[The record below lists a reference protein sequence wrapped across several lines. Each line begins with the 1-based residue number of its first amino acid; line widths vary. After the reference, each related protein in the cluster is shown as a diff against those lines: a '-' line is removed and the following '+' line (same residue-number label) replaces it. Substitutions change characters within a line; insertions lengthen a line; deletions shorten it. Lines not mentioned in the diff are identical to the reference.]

1 MFDIGFSELVLT
13 ALVALI
19 VFGPEKLPK
28 AARTAGLWI
37 GRFRRV
43 LTDTRR
49 EIERE
54 LGADEIRRQLHN
66 ESIMKSL
73 NETPQAIQRVLN
85 ETIGN
90 ETVETV
96 KDIDQPKNIDSARSK
111 TDDAP

>member
-13 ALVALI
+13 AVIALI
-19 VFGPEKLPK
+19 VFGPEKLPQ

-43 LTDTRR
+43 LADTRR
-49 EIERE
+49 EVERE

-73 NETPQAIQRVLN
+73 NESPQAIQRVLN
-85 ETIGN
+85 ETADSIN
-90 ETVETV
+90 
-96 KDIDQPKNIDSARSK
+96 DINQPPKA
-111 TDDAP
+111 

>member
-13 ALVALI
+13 AVIALI
-19 VFGPEKLPK
+19 VFGPEKLPQ

-43 LTDTRR
+43 LADTRR
-49 EIERE
+49 EVERE

-73 NETPQAIQRVLN
+73 NESPQAIQRALN
-85 ETIGN
+85 ETADAIN
-90 ETVETV
+90 
-96 KDIDQPKNIDSARSK
+96 DINQPPKA
-111 TDDAP
+111 

>member
-1 MFDIGFSELVLT
+1 MFDVGFSELVLT
-13 ALVALI
+13 ALIALI
-19 VFGPEKLPK
+19 VFGPEKLPQ

-43 LTDTRR
+43 LADTRR
-49 EIERE
+49 EVERE

-73 NETPQAIQRVLN
+73 NESPQAIQRVLN

-90 ETVETV
+90 ETVDALN
-96 KDIDQPKNIDSARSK
+96 DINQKPQL
-111 TDDAP
+111 

>member
-13 ALVALI
+13 ALVALV
-19 VFGPEKLPK
+19 VFGPDKLPQ

-43 LTDTRR
+43 LADTRR
-49 EIERE
+49 EVERE

-66 ESIMKSL
+66 EQIMKSL
-73 NETPQAIQRVLN
+73 NESPQAIERALR
-85 ETIGN
+85 

-96 KDIDQPKNIDSARSK
+96 
-111 TDDAP
+111 DDAGRDLAQKVRLDSKPDA

>member
-54 LGADEIRRQLHN
+54 LGADEVRRQLHN

-85 ETIGN
+85 ET
-90 ETVETV
+90 VETV
-96 KDIDQPKNIDSARSK
+96 KDIDQPKNIDAVRSK
-111 TDDAP
+111 TDDAV

>member
-19 VFGPEKLPK
+19 VFGPEKLPQ

-43 LTDTRR
+43 LADTRR
-49 EIERE
+49 EVERE
-54 LGADEIRRQLHN
+54 LGADEVRRQLHN

-73 NETPQAIQRVLN
+73 NESPQAIQRALS
-85 ETIGN
+85 
-90 ETVETV
+90 ETVETINEV
-96 KDIDQPKNIDSARSK
+96 NQPPKS
-111 TDDAP
+111 

>member
-1 MFDIGFSELVLT
+1 MFDVGFSELVLT

-43 LTDTRR
+43 LADTRR
-49 EIERE
+49 EVERE

-73 NETPQAIQRVLN
+73 NESPQAIQRALS
-85 ETIGN
+85 
-90 ETVETV
+90 ETVDEI
-96 KDIDQPKNIDSARSK
+96 KDVNQPPKS
-111 TDDAP
+111 

>member
-13 ALVALI
+13 ALVALV
-19 VFGPEKLPK
+19 VFGPDKLPQ

-43 LTDTRR
+43 LADTRR
-49 EIERE
+49 EVERE

-66 ESIMKSL
+66 EQIMKSL
-73 NETPQAIQRVLN
+73 NESPQAIERTLR
-85 ETIGN
+85 

-96 KDIDQPKNIDSARSK
+96 
-111 TDDAP
+111 DDAGRDLAQKVRLDNKPDA

>member
-1 MFDIGFSELVLT
+1 MFDVGFSELVLT

-43 LTDTRR
+43 LADTRR
-49 EIERE
+49 EVERE

-73 NETPQAIQRVLN
+73 NESPQAIQRAL
-85 ETIGN
+85 N
-90 ETVETV
+90 ETVETINDV
-96 KDIDQPKNIDSARSK
+96 KQPPKS
-111 TDDAP
+111 

>member
-13 ALVALI
+13 AVIALI
-19 VFGPEKLPK
+19 VFGPEKLPQ

-43 LTDTRR
+43 LADTRR
-49 EIERE
+49 EVERE

-73 NETPQAIQRVLN
+73 NESPQAIQRVLN
-85 ETIGN
+85 ETADTIN
-90 ETVETV
+90 
-96 KDIDQPKNIDSARSK
+96 DINQPPKA
-111 TDDAP
+111 